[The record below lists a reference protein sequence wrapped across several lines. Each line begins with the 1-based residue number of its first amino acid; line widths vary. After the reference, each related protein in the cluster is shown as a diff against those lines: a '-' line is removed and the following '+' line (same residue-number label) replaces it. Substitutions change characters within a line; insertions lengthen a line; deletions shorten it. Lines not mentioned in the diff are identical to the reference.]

1 MYPQHGV
8 LSTLQ
13 LCLYFATKQRSRI
26 ENETDRIL
34 HPLYYFRL
42 LCEDGRKNKFG
53 HWLSD
58 YKHNCK
64 SSFVSILHAYNTLYS
79 WECSCK
85 DCTFHFFLQLKR
97 KTKKKMSLKKRKS
110 LSDIE
115 WTTQKQTTLLQASKD
130 DKNAIDLRFSSY
142 MAVDICCVW
151 VELQQLKK
159 VAGDSRAERRRE
171 MLIAPTTTTV
181 IPTASVC

>member
-1 MYPQHGV
+1 
-8 LSTLQ
+8 
-13 LCLYFATKQRSRI
+13 
-26 ENETDRIL
+26 
-34 HPLYYFRL
+34 
-42 LCEDGRKNKFG
+42 
-53 HWLSD
+53 
-58 YKHNCK
+58 
-64 SSFVSILHAYNTLYS
+64 
-79 WECSCK
+79 
-85 DCTFHFFLQLKR
+85 
-97 KTKKKMSLKKRKS
+97 MSLKKRKS

-130 DKNAIDLRFSSY
+130 NKNAIDLRFSSY